1 MDVTQILNKDTPFD
15 QNKLNLLEQVINVF
29 YTTTNNQDRKTAN
42 DLLDKFQ
49 KLDISFTY
57 CEFIL
62 NNTQSNNTRVLALN
76 IYESFIK
83 AKWNLLDDNSK
94 LNLRNFLVGLLI
106 KFVMDKNFYANPANH
121 FVINK
126 LNIVIVIIAKNE
138 WTTTWPN
145 FISELCNS
153 SKSDPNLCENNM
165 KLLILLS
172 EEINTFWK
180 NSLTAKKA
188 YELREK
194 MSKEFIEVFNLCQ
207 LIINNSNSVNKNL
220 LIRAI
225 KLFAEYMNW
234 FPINLTLNKDMMM
247 RTLVNFKELSSCRT
261 ETMKCLGNLF
271 GIKMKNLSPNDINNY
286 RFLLLQMYQT
296 FIQIM
301 DNEIVK
307 NKNFADQY
315 KFLQE
320 KNPEK
325 VTGYENMT
333 HSFEM
338 CLINFFKSNMTYI
351 QSYDFQEGTQQ
362 VNPFLKDNIPQI
374 TNGLNYLTQFLFMEN
389 EEIFQA
395 SVDFWLWFSYKVF
408 TLKDPEDTLDTFD
421 LVFENENNS
430 NFLTNNNI
438 NFNNVNNINNNGIHA
453 KYSKEQYLNY
463 LNDSYLYKNCY
474 MKVIDIVRER
484 LCLKMT
490 KPLEVKIDIDEN
502 GDIAYDPTKNTVYQ
516 IIHENMRET
525 LIYLTYIDPFKT
537 QNLLQAKINEQLDI
551 ATKQNKINPSLLNSI
566 SWSAGCISGAMN
578 ELNEMHFLIVFIKAL
593 LSLCEIIRGKGN
605 KAICASNIMYVVGQY
620 PKFLNNHWKFLKTVV
635 KKLFEFMHESFE
647 GVQDFACET
656 FLKISIKCAKN
667 FTILQEQ
674 ENEEYIKD
682 LVRNVSETTKDLK
695 PHQQLMFY
703 EAIGN
708 MINSEN
714 NLAKKT
720 FYIKQLMS
728 EKDNQWNQIFNE
740 AKQNINILNNNNVVK
755 GLSLIILLNERVSF
769 STKTPYWSYGINI
782 FDNLIKSF
790 IYYSSCINEHFKG
803 NKAIDMN
810 IRSYMIYNRTLIK
823 FLTSLVKNTDD
834 IQIIQNDM
842 LPSFGQLINTY
853 NNNNVNNKDPNML
866 LLFSA
871 ILEKIQNRNPEVVAT
886 IWKLLSTSTIQLI
899 KNDYESF
906 PEHRMNFFI
915 LLKSLISNSFESLF
929 RAQNLT
935 FNKDVIDTITFAINH
950 KTPLMYETGIETLL
964 ILLQKVISVKNI
976 DLQNIVDP
984 FFSNYFFIIFNDVFT
999 TMTDGFHQ
1007 NGFKLQVKVIQ
1018 ILIRV
1023 IDEKV
1028 ISENLFD
1035 KNNPNKNFFLQKVL
1049 MEILQSFQNIK
1060 QTQGEAICLA
1070 MMNSCADD
1078 HKFKSVMRDFLVS
1091 LKSFN
1096 GNNEALWAEEKKK
1109 ELELAQRIEEQKKSF
1124 LPGPQYET
1132 QINANNYQDNNMN
1145 L

>member
-1 MDVTQILNKDTPFD
+1 MDFSQLLNTSTPFD
-15 QNKLNLLEQVINVF
+15 QNKLNLLEQVVNVL
-29 YTTTNNQDRKTAN
+29 YTTTNNQERQMAN
-42 DLLDKFQ
+42 KLLDQFQ
-49 KLDISFTY
+49 KLDVSFQY

-62 NNTQSNNTRVLALN
+62 ENAQSNNTRALALN
-76 IYESFIK
+76 IYQDFIK
-83 AKWNLLDDNSK
+83 GRWNLLDKNSQF
-94 LNLRNFLVGLLI
+94 NFRNFLIKLLL
-106 KFVMDKNFYANPANH
+106 KFVLDKNFYGNKSNH
-121 FVINK
+121 FLINK
-126 LNIVIVIIAKNE
+126 LNLLIVMIAKNE
-138 WTTTWPN
+138 WTTTWTN
-145 FISELCNS
+145 FISELCSS

-165 KLLILLS
+165 ELLILLS
-172 EEINTFWK
+172 EEINVFWK

-207 LIINNSNSVNKNL
+207 LIISNSNSVGKNL
-220 LIRAI
+220 LIKAI
-225 KLFAEYMNW
+225 QLFAEYMNW
-234 FPINLTLNKDMMM
+234 FPINLTLNKDIMM
-247 RTLVNFKELSSCRT
+247 RTLLNFKEFGFCRT
-261 ETMKCLGNLF
+261 ETMKCLGSLF
-271 GIKMKNLSPNDINNY
+271 GIKMSNLPVNEIINY
-286 RFLLLQMYQT
+286 RNLLIQMYQT

-301 DNEIVK
+301 DTEIVK

-315 KFLQE
+315 RYIQE
-320 KNPEK
+320 KNPDK
-325 VTGYENMT
+325 ITGYENMS

-338 CLINFFKSNMTYI
+338 SLINFFKSNMTYI
-351 QSYDFQEGTQQ
+351 QSFDFAEGTQQ
-362 VNPFLKDNIPQI
+362 VNQFLNNYIPQI
-374 TNGLNYLTQFLFMEN
+374 TKGLDYLTQFLFMEN

-395 SVDFWLWFSYKVF
+395 AVDFWLWFSYKVF
-408 TLKDPEDTLDTFD
+408 TLKNPEDTLDTFD
-421 LVFENENNS
+421 LVFQNENN
-430 NFLTNNNI
+430 NFMMNNNI
-438 NFNNVNNINNNGIHA
+438 HV
-453 KYSKEQYLNY
+453 KYTKDQYLQY

-502 GDIAYDPTKNTVYQ
+502 GDLAYDPTKNTVYQ

-525 LIYLTYIDPFKT
+525 LIYLTYIDPYKT
-537 QNLLQAKINEQLDI
+537 QNLLHAKINEQFEI
-551 ATKQNKINPSLLNSI
+551 ARIQNKIDPSLLNSI

-578 ELNEMHFLIVFIKAL
+578 DTIEMQFLIVFIKVL
-593 LSLCEIIRGKGN
+593 LNLCEIIRGKGN

-656 FLKISIKCAKN
+656 FLKISIKCARN
-667 FTILQEQ
+667 FTILQQ
-674 ENEEYIKD
+674 NENEEYIKD

-708 MINSEN
+708 MINSEP
-714 NLAKKT
+714 NLSKKT
-720 FYIKQLMS
+720 YYIKQLMT

-740 AKQNINILNNNNVVK
+740 AKQNINILNNNNIVK

-790 IYYSSCINEHFKG
+790 IYYSGCINEHFKN
-803 NKAIDMN
+803 NKAIDVN
-810 IRSYMIYNRTLIK
+810 IRAYMIYNRTLIK

-834 IQIIQNDM
+834 VQLIQNDM
-842 LPSFGQLINTY
+842 LQSFGTLIETY
-853 NNNNVNNKDPNML
+853 NNNDNNNKDPNML

-871 ILEKIQNRNPEVVAT
+871 VLEKIQNRNPEVVAT
-886 IWKLLSTSTIQLI
+886 IWEFLSRSTIQLI
-899 KNDYESF
+899 KNDYESY

-929 RAQNLT
+929 RAQKLS
-935 FNKDVIDTITFAINH
+935 FNKEVIDTITFAINH
-950 KTPLMYETGIETLL
+950 NTLSMTETGLETLL

-984 FFSNYFFIIFNDVFT
+984 FFSNYFYILFDDVFNA
-999 TMTDGFHQ
+999 MTDGFHQ
-1007 NGFKLQVKVIQ
+1007 SGFKLQVKVIQ

-1023 IDEKV
+1023 IDENI

-1035 KNNPNKNFFLQKVL
+1035 KNETNKNYFLKRLL
-1049 MEILQSFQNIK
+1049 MEILKNFKNIQ
-1060 QTQGEAICLA
+1060 QTQGEALCLA
-1070 MMNSCADD
+1070 MINNCRDD
-1078 HKFKSVMRDFLVS
+1078 HKFKSVMRDFLIS
-1091 LKSFN
+1091 LKSFI
-1096 GNNEALWAEEKKK
+1096 GNNEALWEEEKKK
-1109 ELELAQRIEEQKKSF
+1109 ELEMAQKLEEQKKSF
-1124 LPGPQYET
+1124 LPGPQYDT
-1132 QINANNYQDNNMN
+1132 QINANNYQNNNMN

>member
-1 MDVTQILNKDTPFD
+1 MDFAQLLNTETPFD
-15 QNKLNLLEQVINVF
+15 QNKLAILEQVINIF
-29 YTTTNNQDRKTAN
+29 YAPTTSQQDRQAAN
-42 DLLDKFQ
+42 KLLDQFQ
-49 KLDISFTY
+49 KLPTSFQY

-76 IYESFIK
+76 IYEAFIK
-83 AKWNLLDDNSK
+83 EKWDLLDNDSK

-106 KFVMDKNFYANPANH
+106 KFVMDKNFYGNNTNH
-121 FVINK
+121 FLINK

-172 EEINTFWK
+172 EEINVFWK

-207 LIINNSNSVNKNL
+207 LIMNNSNSVSKNL
-220 LIRAI
+220 LIKAI
-225 KLFAEYMNW
+225 QLFAEYMNW
-234 FPINLTLNKDMMM
+234 FPINLTLNQEIMKK
-247 RTLVNFKELSSCRT
+247 TLMNFKDLSSCRT

-271 GIKMKNLSPNDINNY
+271 GIKMKNLSQNEINNY
-286 RFLLLQMYQT
+286 RNLLIQMYQT

-301 DNEIVK
+301 DTQIVK
-307 NKNFADQY
+307 DKNFADQY
-315 KFLQE
+315 KYIQE
-320 KNPEK
+320 NNALKL
-325 VTGYENMT
+325 TGYEEMT

-338 CLINFFKSNMTYI
+338 SLINFFKSNMSYI
-351 QSYDFQEGTQQ
+351 QSYDFAEGTRP
-362 VNPFLKDNIPQI
+362 VNQFLESYIPQI
-374 TNGLNYLTQFLFMEN
+374 SSGLNYMTQFLFIEN

-395 SVDFWLWFSYKVF
+395 AVDFWLWFSYKVF
-408 TLKDPEDTLDTFD
+408 TLRDPNDTLDTFD
-421 LVFENENNS
+421 LVFEN
-430 NFLTNNNI
+430 NNNNFGMNNNM
-438 NFNNVNNINNNGIHA
+438 NFNSSGIHA
-453 KYSKEQYLNY
+453 KYTKDQYLQYLNE
-463 LNDSYLYKNCY
+463 SYLYKNCY
-474 MKVIDIVRER
+474 MKMIDIVRER

-502 GDIAYDPTKNTVYQ
+502 GDITFDPTKNTVYQ
-516 IIHENMRET
+516 TIHENMRET

-537 QNLLQAKINEQLDI
+537 QTLLQTKINEQLEI
-551 ATKQNKINPSLLNSI
+551 AQQQNRINPSLLNSI
-566 SWSAGCISGAMN
+566 SWSAGCISGAMS
-578 ELNEMHFLIVFIKAL
+578 ELSEMQFLIVFIKVL

-667 FTILQEQ
+667 FTILQQQ

-708 MINSEN
+708 MINSEP
-714 NLAKKT
+714 NLTKKT
-720 FYIKQLMS
+720 VYIKTLMS
-728 EKDNQWNQIFNE
+728 EKDIQWNQIFNE
-740 AKQNINILNNNNVVK
+740 AKQNVTILNSTSVVK

-782 FDNLIKSF
+782 FPNLINSF
-790 IYYSSCINEHFKG
+790 IYYSQCINDYYKM
-803 NKAIDMN
+803 NKVPDMS
-810 IRSYMIYNRTLIK
+810 IKSYIIYNRTLIK

-834 IQIIQNDM
+834 VQLIQNDM
-842 LPSFGQLINTY
+842 LPSFGNLIETY
-853 NNNNVNNKDPNML
+853 NNNNDANKDPNML

-871 ILEKIQNRNPEVVAT
+871 ILEKIQNKNPEVVAT
-886 IWKLLSTSTIQLI
+886 IWKLLSSSTIQLI

-906 PEHRMNFFI
+906 PEHRLNFFI

-950 KTPLMYETGIETLL
+950 NTPSMSETGLETLI

-984 FFSNYFFIIFNDVFT
+984 FFSNYFFILFTDVFS

-1007 NGFKLQVKVIQ
+1007 SGFKLQVKVIQ

-1035 KNNPNKNFFLQKVL
+1035 KNEINKNFFLKKLL
-1049 MEILQSFQNIK
+1049 MDIMASFKTIK
-1060 QTQGEAICLA
+1060 QTQGEALCLA
-1070 MMNSCADD
+1070 MMNSCSDD

-1091 LKSFN
+1091 LKSFI
-1096 GNNEALWAEEKKK
+1096 GNNDALWEEEKKK
-1109 ELELAQRIEEQKKSF
+1109 EFELAKRIEEQKKSF
-1124 LPGPQYET
+1124 LPGPQYDT
-1132 QINANNYQDNNMN
+1132 QINADNYQDNNMN

>member
-1 MDVTQILNKDTPFD
+1 MDFNQLLNTSTPFD
-15 QNKLNLLEQVINVF
+15 QNKLNLLDQVVNAL
-29 YTTTNNQDRKTAN
+29 YTTKNPQERQMAN
-42 DLLDKFQ
+42 TLIDQFQ
-49 KLDISFTY
+49 KLENSFQY

-62 NNTQSNNTRVLALN
+62 NNTNSNYTRYIALS
-76 IYESFIK
+76 IYETFINE
-83 AKWNLLDDNSK
+83 KWNLLDNNSK
-94 LNLRNFLVGLLI
+94 LNLRNFLVSLLI
-106 KFVMDKNFYANPANH
+106 KLVMNKDFYANTANH
-121 FVINK
+121 FLINK
-126 LNIVIVIIAKNE
+126 LNVVIVIIAKNE

-145 FISELCNS
+145 FISELCAS

-172 EEINTFWK
+172 EEINSFWK

-220 LIRAI
+220 LIIAI

-234 FPINLTLNKDMMM
+234 FPITLTLNQDMMM
-247 RTLVNFKELSSCRT
+247 KTLVNFKELSSCRT

-271 GIKMKNLSPNDINNY
+271 GIKMKNLSQNEINTY
-286 RFLLLQMYQT
+286 RILLIQMYQT

-307 NKNFADQY
+307 GKNFADQY
-315 KFLQE
+315 KFIME

-325 VTGYENMT
+325 ITGYENMT

-338 CLINFFKSNMTYI
+338 SLINFFKSNMPYI
-351 QSYDFQEGTQQ
+351 QSFDFIEGTQQ
-362 VNPFLKDNIPQI
+362 VNQFLATYIPQI
-374 TNGLNYLTQFLFMEN
+374 TNGLNYLTQFLYIEN

-395 SVDFWLWFSYKVF
+395 AVDFWLWFAYKVF
-408 TLKDPEDTLDTFD
+408 TLKNPEDTLDTFD
-421 LVFENENNS
+421 LAFENND
-430 NFLTNNNI
+430 FNI
-438 NFNNVNNINNNGIHA
+438 NINNNSNNIIINNNNNNGVQV
-453 KYSKEQYLNY
+453 KYTKEQYLQY
-463 LNDSYLYKNCY
+463 LNDSYMYKNCY
-474 MKVIDIVRER
+474 MKIIDKVRER

-537 QNLLQAKINEQLDI
+537 QNLLHSKINEQFEI
-551 ATKQNKINPSLLNSI
+551 AKQQNKINPALLNSI

-578 ELNEMHFLIVFIKAL
+578 DLTEMHFLIYFIKVL

-635 KKLFEFMHESFE
+635 RKLFEFMHESFE

-667 FTILQEQ
+667 FTIMQEQ
-674 ENEEYIKD
+674 EKEEYIKE

-708 MINSEN
+708 MINSEI
-714 NLAKKT
+714 NLTKKT
-720 FYIKQLMS
+720 FYIKQLMN
-728 EKDNQWNQIFNE
+728 EKDSQWNGIFNQ
-740 AKQNINILNNNNVVK
+740 AKNDITILNNANVVK
-755 GLSLIILLNERVSF
+755 GLSLIILINERVSF
-769 STKTPYWSYGINI
+769 STKTPYWSYGVNI
-782 FDNLIKSF
+782 FNNLINSF
-790 IYYSSCINEHFKG
+790 IYYSQCINEHLNN
-803 NKAIDMN
+803 NKNLDMN
-810 IRSYMIYNRTLIK
+810 IRSYIIYNRTLIK
-823 FLTSLVKNTDD
+823 FLTSLIKNTDD
-834 IQIIQNDM
+834 VQLIQNEM
-842 LPSFGQLINTY
+842 LPSFGSLIDTY
-853 NNNNVNNKDPNML
+853 NKNLPNNKDPNML
-866 LLFSA
+866 LLFSSL
-871 ILEKIQNRNPEVVAT
+871 LEKIQNGNPEVVSV
-886 IWKLLSTSTIQLI
+886 IWKLLSQSTIQLI

-915 LLKSLISNSFESLF
+915 LLKSMISNSFESLF
-929 RAQNLT
+929 RAQNLN

-950 KTPLMYETGIETLL
+950 NTPSMSETGLETLL
-964 ILLQKVISVKNI
+964 ILLQKVISVKSI
-976 DLQNIVDP
+976 DLQNIIDP
-984 FFSNYFFIIFNDVFT
+984 FFSNYFFMLFNDVFNS
-999 TMTDGFHQ
+999 MTDGFHQ
-1007 NGFKLQVKVIQ
+1007 SGFKLQVKVIQ
-1018 ILIRV
+1018 IFFQV
-1023 IDEKV
+1023 IDKNV
-1028 ISENLFD
+1028 IKENLFD
-1035 KNNPNKNFFLQKVL
+1035 QNESNKNFFLKKL
-1049 MEILQSFQNIK
+1049 LNDILQAYKNITT
-1060 QTQGEAICLA
+1060 TQGEALCLG
-1070 MMNSCADD
+1070 MINSCNDE

-1091 LKSFN
+1091 LKSFI
-1096 GNNEALWAEEKKK
+1096 GNNEALWEEEKKK
-1109 ELELAQRIEEQKKSF
+1109 ELELAKRLEEQKKSF
-1124 LPGPQYET
+1124 LPGPQYDK

-1145 L
+1145 I

>member
-1 MDVTQILNKDTPFD
+1 MDPSQLLNTNTPFD
-15 QNKLNLLEQVINVF
+15 ESKLALLEQVINVF
-29 YTTTNNQDRKTAN
+29 YTTINNQERQMAN
-42 DLLDKFQ
+42 KLLDQFQ
-49 KLDISFTY
+49 KLDISFQY

-62 NNTQSNNTRVLALN
+62 NRTQSNNTRVLALN
-76 IYESFIK
+76 IYESFVK
-83 AKWNLLDDNSK
+83 EKWNFLDKDSK

-106 KFVMDKNFYANPANH
+106 KFVMDKEFYANSANH

-126 LNIVIVIIAKNE
+126 LNIVIVLIAKNE

-145 FISELCNS
+145 FISELCAS
-153 SKSDPNLCENNM
+153 SKSDANMCDNNM

-180 NSLTAKKA
+180 NSITAKKA

-194 MSKEFIEVFNLCQ
+194 MSKEFVEVFNLCQ
-207 LIINNSNSVNKNL
+207 LVINNSNNVPKNL

-234 FPINLTLNKDMMM
+234 FPINLTLNQDIMMK
-247 RTLVNFKELSSCRT
+247 TLLNFKDLSSCRT

-271 GIKMKNLSPNDINNY
+271 GIKMKNLSQNDINNY
-286 RFLLLQMYQT
+286 RHLLIQMYQT

-301 DNEIVK
+301 DTEIVK

-315 KFLQE
+315 KFIQE
-320 KNPEK
+320 KSPEK
-325 VTGYENMT
+325 ITGYENMT

-338 CLINFFKSNMTYI
+338 SLINFFKSNMSYI
-351 QSYDFQEGTQQ
+351 QSFDFPEGTQQ
-362 VNPFLKDNIPQI
+362 VNQFLSNFIPQI
-374 TNGLNYLTQFLFMEN
+374 TNGLNYLTQFLFIEN

-395 SVDFWLWFSYKVF
+395 
-408 TLKDPEDTLDTFD
+408 
-421 LVFENENNS
+421 
-430 NFLTNNNI
+430 
-438 NFNNVNNINNNGIHA
+438 NNNGIHA
-453 KYSKEQYLNY
+453 KYTKDQYLQY
-463 LNDSYLYKNCY
+463 LNDSFLYKNCY

-502 GDIAYDPTKNTVYQ
+502 GDIAYDPTKNTIYQ
-516 IIHENMRET
+516 TIHENMRET
-525 LIYLTYIDPFKT
+525 LIYLTYIDPYKT
-537 QNLLQAKINEQLDI
+537 QNLLHAKINEQYDI
-551 ATKQNKINPSLLNSI
+551 ARQQNKINPSLLNSI

-578 ELNEMHFLIVFIKAL
+578 DTIEMQFLIVFIKVL
-593 LSLCEIIRGKGN
+593 LNLCEIIRGKGN

-656 FLKISIKCAKN
+656 FLKISIKCARN
-667 FTILQEQ
+667 FTILQQNES
-674 ENEEYIKD
+674 EEYIKD

-714 NLAKKT
+714 NISKKT
-720 FYIKQLMS
+720 FYIKQLMN
-728 EKDNQWNQIFNE
+728 EKDMQWNQIFDE
-740 AKQNINILNNNNVVK
+740 AKRNINILNNNNVVK

-769 STKTPYWSYGINI
+769 STKTPYWSYGLNI
-782 FDNLIKSF
+782 FENLIKSF
-790 IYYSSCINEHFKG
+790 IFYSQCINQHFQN

-834 IQIIQNDM
+834 VQLIQNDM
-842 LPSFGQLINTY
+842 LPSFGKLIETY
-853 NNNNVNNKDPNML
+853 NNNHVNNKDPNML

-871 ILEKIQNRNPEVVAT
+871 ILEKIQNKNPEVVAT
-886 IWKLLSTSTIQLI
+886 IWKLLSSSTIQLI
-899 KNDYESF
+899 KNDYESY

-929 RAQNLT
+929 RAQNLS

-950 KTPLMYETGIETLL
+950 NTPSMSETGLETLL

-984 FFSNYFFIIFNDVFT
+984 FFSNYFFILFNDVFN

-1007 NGFKLQVKVIQ
+1007 SGFKLQVKVIQ

-1023 IDEKV
+1023 IDNKV

-1035 KNNPNKNFFLQKVL
+1035 KNEINRNFFLKKLL
-1049 MEILQSFQNIK
+1049 MDILNSFKNIQ
-1060 QTQGEAICLA
+1060 QTQGEALCLA
-1070 MMNSCADD
+1070 MMNNCTDD

-1091 LKSFN
+1091 LKSFL
-1096 GNNEALWAEEKKK
+1096 GNNDILWEEEKKK
-1109 ELELAQRIEEQKKSF
+1109 ELEMAQRIEEQKKSF
-1124 LPGPQYET
+1124 LPGPQYDT

-1145 L
+1145 I